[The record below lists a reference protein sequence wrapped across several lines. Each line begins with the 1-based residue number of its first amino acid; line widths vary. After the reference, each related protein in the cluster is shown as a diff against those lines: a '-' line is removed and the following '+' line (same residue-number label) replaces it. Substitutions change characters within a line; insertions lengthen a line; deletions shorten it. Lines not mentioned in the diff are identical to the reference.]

1 MGEMGE
7 KKKHK
12 HKKKHSRS
20 RSRERYESN
29 YNQYQERSESSTSQ
43 VASKVSGGD
52 DISLSI
58 AETNK
63 IRAQLGL
70 APLNVDGASSNVSG
84 TEEKESLKD
93 DIHVPAINLRN
104 QHESESMRLKLAQI
118 REKRKINQKLG
129 KVKKL
134 ADDSD
139 DEDTLTWVKRSR
151 IIQEEKT
158 KAEARAQMLAEMDAE
173 FGVDHLVQEEF
184 MSKPK
189 QYTSK
194 HLKGLKVAHAESS
207 FKEGETVILTLQDE
221 DVLNDGTNPET
232 LLNLNIR
239 DSEIVKQNAERK
251 KRVKDYNP
259 FDDDDD
265 FNEDIHL
272 KEKG

>member
-194 HLKGLKVAHAESS
+194 HLKGLKVAHAES
-207 FKEGETVILTLQDE
+207 
-221 DVLNDGTNPET
+221 
-232 LLNLNIR
+232 
-239 DSEIVKQNAERK
+239 
-251 KRVKDYNP
+251 RVKDYNP
-259 FDDDDD
+259 FDDDD
-265 FNEDIHL
+265 FNEDINL
-272 KEKG
+272 KEKGILDKYDEVIDGEKKYEFMLDNYGRYDADFEKSIKKYKS